1 MSVSVHNY
9 GSIVRE
15 LITEAVV
22 FADSRF
28 GDRLAPPAVVT
39 ALWDTGAYS
48 TVVNQKIVDA
58 LGLIPVNH
66 SRACGVNGWY
76 ESPIYVIDLQLPNG
90 VKITGLPVSL
100 GNMVVADVLIGMDVI
115 SMGDLKLTNDGTTK
129 FTLRTPSEGD
139 APFVAPETA
148 QEGGK

>member
-1 MSVSVHNY
+1 MSTHCENY
-9 GSIVRE
+9 GGIVRE
-15 LITEAVV
+15 LKTKATV
-22 FADSRF
+22 FVSGSF
-28 GDRLAPPAVVT
+28 GDRLAMPIIVS

-48 TVVNQKIVDA
+48 SVVSQRVVDA
-58 LGLIPVNH
+58 LGLTEVARNH
-66 SRACGVNGWY
+66 ACGVNGWY

-100 GNMVVADVLIGMDVI
+100 GNMVIADVLIGMDVI
-115 SMGDLKLTNDGTTK
+115 SKGDLKLTNDGTTK

-148 QEGGK
+148 QEGEK